1 MPVIDRIKISQEINF
16 NGMPTWIGIEG
27 TLLPDED
34 TIEGLRTIQ
43 KKISEYQQEEEKAF
57 GKRRW
62 GKPDQPT
69 ASMIEQMKACTEL
82 DKEKGGLLS
91 FELAYKTED
100 EKQVYNEM
108 LKKWQRY
115 T

>member
-1 MPVIDRIKISQEINF
+1 MEIDNLKISREINF
-16 NGMPTWIGIEG
+16 NGMPCWVSVGG
-27 TLLPDED
+27 TTTPDED
-34 TIEGLRTIQ
+34 PIENLKKLQ
-43 KKISEYQQEEEKAF
+43 KVITEYQQEEEKAF

-69 ASMIEQMKACTEL
+69 GSMIEQMKACTEL

-108 LKKWQRY
+108 LKKL
-115 T
+115 TKNKK